1 MPPTGGFWAK
11 ILIFRAAID
20 RGGSL
25 GVWLAVLML
34 VNSVISVAYYFAVP
48 RQMIFKEPADAAPL
62 RAPWLVTAVVS
73 VAMVA
78 IVVLF
83 ILPNPFARLAELS
96 TLVGIGT

>member
-1 MPPTGGFWAK
+1 
-11 ILIFRAAID
+11 
-20 RGGSL
+20 
-25 GVWLAVLML
+25 ML

-62 RAPWLVTAVVS
+62 RAPSLATAVVS
-73 VAMVA
+73 VATVA